1 MINFNRRGLLKK
13 IGALLGYV
21 SIPGCLSV
29 FNKGKTMEKNEKSNL
44 SPINRPIEQHWVGDG
59 FYVQQ

>member
-13 IGALLGYV
+13 IGALLGYM

-29 FNKGKTMEKNEKSNL
+29 FNKGKTMEKMKKVIYHQRQSSSIGL
-44 SPINRPIEQHWVGDG
+44 AMVFMFTQ
-59 FYVQQ
+59 